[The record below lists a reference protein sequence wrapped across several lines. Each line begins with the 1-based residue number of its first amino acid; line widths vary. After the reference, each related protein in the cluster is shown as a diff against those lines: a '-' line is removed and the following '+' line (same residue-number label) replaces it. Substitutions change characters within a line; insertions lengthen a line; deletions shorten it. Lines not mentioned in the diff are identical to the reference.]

1 MPKIKYLSILMPAY
15 NEEASIYSILKKI
28 ASIDLGMGFKPEIVI
43 VNDGST
49 DGTESEVERFI
60 KKNPKLKVIYLKKKN
75 GGKGTA
81 IKKAIKIASGEYSVV
96 QDADLE
102 YDPQDLHRMLE
113 VIVGWKLDVLYGS
126 RFLGKESSK
135 HSYQSFYIGGKL
147 LTKLTNLLYLQRLT
161 DEPTCYKM
169 FKTNL
174 LKSIPLK
181 CKGFEFCPEITA
193 KVAKKGYKIQEVPI
207 AYHPRSI
214 AEGKKIN
221 WRDGIT
227 GIWTLVKFR
236 F

>member
-1 MPKIKYLSILMPAY
+1 M
-15 NEEASIYSILKKI
+15 
-28 ASIDLGMGFKPEIVI
+28 
-43 VNDGST
+43 
-49 DGTESEVERFI
+49 
-60 KKNPKLKVIYLKKKN
+60 
-75 GGKGTA
+75 
-81 IKKAIKIASGEYSVV
+81 ASGEYSVV

-113 VIVGWKLDVLYGS
+113 VIVGWRLDVLYGS
-126 RFLGKESSK
+126 RFLGKDSSK

-169 FKTNL
+169 FKTSL